1 VAFFLWTAALG
12 MILTIENLRKRQVII
27 INWCCISAGE
37 YVNHPLLHFPV
48 AQELWNMVFVL
59 FGVSWVMLRGVVELL
74 ASWQGRFGRSDTGVL
89 WKAIPHCLMWCLWW
103 ERNARTFDGEENT
116 TPDLKLSFSLSSI

>member
-1 VAFFLWTAALG
+1 MAFFLWTAALG

-59 FGVSWVMLRGVVELL
+59 FGVSWVMLRGVMELL
-74 ASWQGRFGRSDTGVL
+74 AGLVEATIV
-89 WKAIPHCLMWCLWW
+89 
-103 ERNARTFDGEENT
+103 
-116 TPDLKLSFSLSSI
+116 